1 MPHDGW
7 VGQPDEVPQSPYP
20 AVAKHSSPAED
31 DSEQIIR
38 AVQDSEL
45 GVTSIDSHVEEEN
58 DTERGQAMR
67 AC

>member
-1 MPHDGW
+1 M
-7 VGQPDEVPQSPYP
+7 PQSPYP